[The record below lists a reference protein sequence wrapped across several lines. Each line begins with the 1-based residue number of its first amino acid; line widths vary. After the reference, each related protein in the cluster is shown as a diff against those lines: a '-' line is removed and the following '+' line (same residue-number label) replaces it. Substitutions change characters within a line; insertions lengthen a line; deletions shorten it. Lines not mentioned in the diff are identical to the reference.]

1 MFADLASMYGAG
13 SVSPVSRGSG
23 LYAGPLAGPAAPTG
37 PLGGSPSQHGHP
49 HSPYIQ
55 PPHVPMLGRPA
66 GPSHHHDSMTRKS
79 TRRELHLRQIQVL
92 TLTVTYCNQYFSV
105 PHKIISFAAIYDLYH
120 PALGGGQAP
129 KPDPRIKVN
138 LENQELWRQFHKIG
152 TEMIITK
159 MGR

>member
-79 TRRELHLRQIQVL
+79 RLRELHLRIKIEVL
-92 TLTVTYCNQYFSV
+92 SVTVEIHRLDQ
-105 PHKIISFAAIYDLYH
+105 
-120 PALGGGQAP
+120 
-129 KPDPRIKVN
+129 
-138 LENQELWRQFHKIG
+138 
-152 TEMIITK
+152 
-159 MGR
+159 

>member
-23 LYAGPLAGPAAPTG
+23 LYAGPLAGPPAPTG
-37 PLGGSPSQHGHP
+37 PLGGSPSHP

-79 TRRELHLRQIQVL
+79 TRRELQLGKIEVLILSSSTNNTFYQIRNLVKMYIFYKNL
-92 TLTVTYCNQYFSV
+92 VKKCTLFTKF
-105 PHKIISFAAIYDLYH
+105 
-120 PALGGGQAP
+120 
-129 KPDPRIKVN
+129 RI
-138 LENQELWRQFHKIG
+138 W
-152 TEMIITK
+152 
-159 MGR
+159 

>member
-23 LYAGPLAGPAAPTG
+23 LYAGPLAGPPAPTG
-37 PLGGSPSQHGHP
+37 PLGGSPSHP

-79 TRRELHLRQIQVL
+79 TIRELHLRKIEVRSA
-92 TLTVTYCNQYFSV
+92 TY
-105 PHKIISFAAIYDLYH
+105 
-120 PALGGGQAP
+120 
-129 KPDPRIKVN
+129 
-138 LENQELWRQFHKIG
+138 
-152 TEMIITK
+152 
-159 MGR
+159 